1 MLYIPVNGLVL
12 CWYCACP
19 PSLMF
24 PLLVVR
30 KIMVYEWL
38 LLEMLASML
47 LQYYA
52 FPQDDVSYD
61 FLIHSHT
68 SSTYLYFPFMSDYN
82 VLWFSNTVPCLATH
96 GMPACG

>member
-52 FPQDDVSYD
+52 FSQDDVSYD

-68 SSTYLYFPFMSDYN
+68 SSTYLYISIH
-82 VLWFSNTVPCLATH
+82 V
-96 GMPACG
+96 

>member
-1 MLYIPVNGLVL
+1 
-12 CWYCACP
+12 
-19 PSLMF
+19 MF

-52 FPQDDVSYD
+52 FSQDDVSCGV
-61 FLIHSHT
+61 LIHSHT
-68 SSTYLYFPFMSDYN
+68 SSTYL
-82 VLWFSNTVPCLATH
+82 
-96 GMPACG
+96 

>member
-1 MLYIPVNGLVL
+1 
-12 CWYCACP
+12 
-19 PSLMF
+19 MF

-30 KIMVYEWL
+30 EIMVYEWL

-52 FPQDDVSYD
+52 FSQDDVSYD

-68 SSTYLYFPFMSDYN
+68 SSTYLYISIH
-82 VLWFSNTVPCLATH
+82 V
-96 GMPACG
+96 

>member
-1 MLYIPVNGLVL
+1 
-12 CWYCACP
+12 
-19 PSLMF
+19 MF

-52 FPQDDVSYD
+52 FSQDDVSYD
-61 FLIHSHT
+61 FLIHAHT
-68 SSTYLYFPFMSDYN
+68 SSTYL
-82 VLWFSNTVPCLATH
+82 
-96 GMPACG
+96 

>member
-52 FPQDDVSYD
+52 FSQADVSYD

-68 SSTYLYFPFMSDYN
+68 SSTYLYLPFMSDYN